1 MCIRRFPVLLVI
13 AWGGFAQA
21 QSTFEK
27 VYLSGANGKM
37 NLIEFP
43 SRNVL
48 AGLAWGPGV
57 SLLDPGGSIIHTE
70 HYWSDSILVQRSI
83 RRSSANVFYF
93 VQGYQ
98 EDSCTTSGNLT
109 IPHTCPAIGRTDS
122 LGNVLQMLHYRLNT
136 DKCWTSPDDLAMTS
150 DKGVIT
156 WGGDGPGTQWSFY
169 GMRVDSMGLPVWA
182 KSFDRHGSFRFIKE
196 LPSGDLLAGFNMD
209 TAGASVAR
217 MDADGNFLWCK
228 SYFRPGGK
236 MHDAVIESDSAFIIT
251 GLTLV
256 AGQTDLFML
265 KLNGAGDVQW
275 CRGYDSSPN
284 PWYPGQQSRVER
296 TTENEY
302 VILATLGQP
311 GVVPFYRPFLMK
323 TDENGDTLWTRS
335 MGAND
340 YTYYTKDLLVYSNGG
355 YLISGGLLGHL
366 PHGWSGAPYIFKT
379 DSFGHFSCHER
390 RHPIEVLDL
399 FPVDSSFTLTSVD
412 GATVH
417 PAFVRDTVFDPIAVY
432 DGCTFLPT
440 GMPSIARPSRSM
452 NVRPNPNAGRFTMEF
467 TDPLA
472 ADSFYSVYDA
482 VGKLLF
488 QRPLAKG
495 TESEEIDLSR
505 FGKGTYLV
513 RITSKDG
520 VCNERVV
527 VQ

>member
-482 VGKLLF
+482 MGKLLF
-488 QRPLAKG
+488 
-495 TESEEIDLSR
+495 
-505 FGKGTYLV
+505 
-513 RITSKDG
+513 
-520 VCNERVV
+520 
-527 VQ
+527 